1 MTGRDADEALRR
13 IEELAEARYLPI
25 VGPARGRI
33 LVDVVREFR
42 PKRILEVGALI
53 GYSAIL
59 MGRELGGD
67 SEIITIEID
76 ERRAQEAR
84 ENIRRAKIEP
94 TVRVLTGN
102 ALTIIRDLEG
112 WFDLVFL
119 DAAKHQYLDYLQL
132 VEDRLVRGGVVAAD
146 NAGFLTYSMRGYLD
160 YVRNSGKYESR
171 FVPGNGDGIEI
182 SVKL

>member
-1 MTGRDADEALRR
+1 
-13 IEELAEARYLPI
+13 LPI

-42 PKRILEVGALI
+42 PKHILEVGALI

-59 MGRELGGD
+59 MGRELRGD

-76 ERRAQEAR
+76 ERRAEEAR
-84 ENIRRAKIEP
+84 KNIRRAQIEP

-119 DAAKHQYLDYLQL
+119 DAAKHQYLDYLKL

-160 YVRNSGKYESR
+160 YVRTSGKYESR
-171 FVPGNGDGIEI
+171 FVPGNGDGIEV